1 MKLTIDEKTQIRE
14 AIANMDRW
22 YKDKLLFDLIVQS
35 IYSEDMMVVDDDRSV
50 VWTHSGEP
58 I

>member
-14 AIANMDRW
+14 ALANMDRW
-22 YKDKLLFDLIVQS
+22 NKDKLLFDLIVQS